1 VLGEESQQNP
11 PHGGREELTKSAAC
25 WKEGEA
31 NANRR
36 MVGEGANKIRRMV
49 GERRL
54 TQSAGFWGNRGKDYR
69 NLVDFRRSRGR
80 ELPQFAGC
88 VERSYRNP
96 LGFGKA
102 GGRKI
107 TKSAGLGG
115 GTTAI
120 RWILGKEIYHNL
132 LDLGEGAN
140 TIWWIWKRSYY
151 NLPHVGRGRLPQ
163 SDRFWGKKANKIRR
177 MAGEGTNTIHC
188 ILG

>member
-11 PHGGREELTKSAAC
+11 PYGGREELTKSAAC

-36 MVGEGANKIRRMV
+36 MVGKGANTIRRMV

-54 TQSAGFWGNRGKDYR
+54 TQSAGFWGNREKDYR

-80 ELPQFAGC
+80 ELTQFAGC

-140 TIWWIWKRSYY
+140 TIRWIGEKKSNTIWRI
-151 NLPHVGRGRLPQ
+151 L
-163 SDRFWGKKANKIRR
+163 GKKANTIRR
-177 MAGEGTNTIHC
+177 MLGKESTTIRC
-188 ILG
+188 MLGGRDLP